1 MAQTAKNDKTNASDS
16 TIKDPLSLKNHLE
29 NEEGFKKLS
38 YWNQMDAMVA
48 HQACPEPLTAIT
60 FVLGGITSFFN
71 GSILYLIIT
80 HGQVLDGAGGV
91 DDSPDYH
98 EVLCKT
104 AIAWCSLAAFLGID
118 GMYAN
123 PIIGYTPIFRS
134 WQVGTIKEPFFCGR
148 AGAWSRILPKLNFRR
163 NVFDGPLLS
172 LAYTLSRLWVACSP
186 VPSPAAAWVYFLSTI
201 CLFVFNYS
209 AYIGASG
216 MYHGP
221 FSAFIFLKYTNTSGA
236 LALLQLTLV
245 LLYIGCGLGKMGP
258 WFVQVFSQEWT
269 LPLWAKLVDL
279 KPFLYKDM
287 PKDNTATTLAKIAA
301 YGAAS
306 TEWLAG
312 VMLCLPSSIV
322 VGTFL
327 ESYAYEGNGDTSCSL
342 PVAAGISTIVLM
354 HMYII
359 LHLPIVDVWI
369 LNLLPAY
376 LVYYAFYLA
385 PTTESGFDYVGFTD
399 LPTLWQYVCYAF
411 VLFVLYGQINSDKV
425 SYTLCYRFWAGNWPH
440 SYFFISK
447 SGIAKIKKTLAKQ
460 WEAEE
465 PGVLPIFGADKWRS
479 QILSYMIL
487 GTYFSS
493 NLNHRALTKIIHKVT
508 NGRSLTEYHDE
519 GNRFFVGY
527 FLVQWLMG
535 LAGNCSIRAF
545 HALAVLQELCEFE
558 AGECQ
563 LINVNSFGSHQA
575 LDISGTSTTEWI
587 IMDAKDGVVEKGNT
601 SINECLSYTC
611 PSACKEKDD

>member
-1 MAQTAKNDKTNASDS
+1 
-16 TIKDPLSLKNHLE
+16 
-29 NEEGFKKLS
+29 
-38 YWNQMDAMVA
+38 
-48 HQACPEPLTAIT
+48 
-60 FVLGGITSFFN
+60 
-71 GSILYLIIT
+71 
-80 HGQVLDGAGGV
+80 
-91 DDSPDYH
+91 
-98 EVLCKT
+98 
-104 AIAWCSLAAFLGID
+104 
-118 GMYAN
+118 
-123 PIIGYTPIFRS
+123 
-134 WQVGTIKEPFFCGR
+134 
-148 AGAWSRILPKLNFRR
+148 
-163 NVFDGPLLS
+163 
-172 LAYTLSRLWVACSP
+172 
-186 VPSPAAAWVYFLSTI
+186 
-201 CLFVFNYS
+201 
-209 AYIGASG
+209 
-216 MYHGP
+216 
-221 FSAFIFLKYTNTSGA
+221 
-236 LALLQLTLV
+236 
-245 LLYIGCGLGKMGP
+245 
-258 WFVQVFSQEWT
+258 
-269 LPLWAKLVDL
+269 
-279 KPFLYKDM
+279 
-287 PKDNTATTLAKIAA
+287 
-301 YGAAS
+301 
-306 TEWLAG
+306 
-312 VMLCLPSSIV
+312 
-322 VGTFL
+322 
-327 ESYAYEGNGDTSCSL
+327 
-342 PVAAGISTIVLM
+342 M

-359 LHLPIVDVWI
+359 LHLPMADVWI

-385 PTTESGFDYVGFTD
+385 PTTESGFDYAGFTN
-399 LPTLWQYVCYAF
+399 LPTLWQYACYAF
-411 VLFVLYGQINSDKV
+411 MLFVLYGQINSDKV

-465 PGVLPIFGADKWRS
+465 PGVFRIFGADKWRS

-487 GTYFSS
+487 GTFFTS
-493 NLNHRALTKIIHKVT
+493 NLNHRALPKVIHKVT

-519 GNRFFVGY
+519 GNRIFVGW